1 MTDLGNRGPTR
12 ATRVDIDRWTRVKA
26 RLRAELGE
34 KVFSSWFGRMELDR
48 IHDTTVHLTV
58 PTKFL
63 KGWIQTRYADRLLA
77 CWKTELEPVARI
89 GLETRSAVL
98 RNMST
103 SPRSARTS
111 ECAQNV
117 RTCAMAHMNAKVS
130 APATKSK
137 HKAIEA
143 SPLNPQLTFGTFII
157 GESNTL
163 AHAAAKQ
170 VAATLRGEAVVF
182 NQLYIHAR
190 VGMGKTHLLQGI
202 AWVGNQIPGR
212 RILYLT
218 AETLM
223 HEFLATLDKQTP
235 PFWERLCASDVL
247 LIDDFQFLGSRSI
260 QSELCR
266 AFNALKHSGRQIV
279 LSADRSPSDLDNLD
293 DRLRLRLLGSVVAEI
308 KSPDETLRLEILKSR
323 LKAMRTHY
331 PGFDIAAEILKFI
344 AQTVIYSPR
353 DLHSALNHLVAHNEL
368 TGHPVTIEIA
378 EYALRDL
385 MRPRTKR
392 VKIEDIQRLIARE
405 YNITRG
411 DLLSARRSANV
422 VRPRQIAMYLA
433 KTLTSRSLTDIGRR
447 FGERD
452 HTTVIHAVQK
462 INTQV
467 DTNKALAHEIDALKQ
482 LLQTG
487 E

>member
-1 MTDLGNRGPTR
+1 MLADAMLMLSAEGLTTRPRRKPKDLAFSHNSTHVSFSRSCRMIDLGDRGPTR

-89 GLETRSAVL
+89 KLETRSAVL

-111 ECAQNV
+111 ECAQKV
-117 RTCAMAHMNAKVS
+117 RNCAMAHMNAKVS
-130 APATKSK
+130 APATKGK
-137 HKAIEA
+137 HNAIEA

-202 AWVGNQIPGR
+202 AWAGNQISGR

-223 HEFLATLDKQTP
+223 HEFLSAVDEQTT

-247 LIDDFQFLGSRSI
+247 LIDDFQFLESRSI

-266 AFNALKHSGRQIV
+266 AFNAPKHSGRQIV

-293 DRLRLRLLGSVVAEI
+293 DRLRSRLLGSVVAEI
-308 KSPDETLRLEILKSR
+308 KSPDESLRLEILKSR
-323 LKAMRTHY
+323 LKAVRTHY
-331 PGFDIAAEILKFI
+331 PGFDVAAEILKFI
-344 AQTVIYSPR
+344 AQTVIYSAR
-353 DLHSALNHLVAHNEL
+353 DLHSALNHLVVHNAL

-378 EYALRDL
+378 EYAVREL
-385 MRPRTKR
+385 MRPTANCR
-392 VKIEDIQRLIARE
+392 VSGQ
-405 YNITRG
+405 
-411 DLLSARRSANV
+411 DLH
-422 VRPRQIAMYLA
+422 LA
-433 KTLTSRSLTDIGRR
+433 ILDR
-447 FGERD
+447 
-452 HTTVIHAVQK
+452 HWP
-462 INTQV
+462 
-467 DTNKALAHEIDALKQ
+467 
-482 LLQTG
+482 
-487 E
+487 